1 MKRRD
6 LIRHLVAGGVVGGVS
21 GVAGLG
27 CVAGS
32 NGTGPGG
39 PQAVT
44 NGRRRGGDG
53 PVRNIIFFAYDGF
66 NFEDLA
72 AARYFAGLRGAGQ
85 LELER
90 LMGAGAA
97 GSMLTHSLTSV
108 VTDSAAASSAWAT
121 GRKVINGALS
131 MYPDGRD
138 LITILDLARDAGK
151 ATGLI
156 TTTRLTHATPA
167 GWGSKVPVREMEDE
181 VAEQY
186 LARRVDVLL
195 GGGRLH
201 FAADLRADGRDL
213 EAEFRVEG
221 YRVVRSAAEL
231 AGLRDERVLG
241 VFTDD
246 HLPFE
251 IDRRFQGVAAPSLA
265 AITRA
270 GLSVLDRRANGFVVQ
285 IEAGRI
291 DHANHHN
298 DPGGSVWD
306 VLAADE
312 ALAVARAYA
321 DANPDTLLIMASD
334 HATGGQALYGL
345 GARYGHSTPALETL
359 GRRRASHEYL
369 RSHVLGE
376 GASAGRVRS
385 VVAEYLGVDLTGAQA
400 DQVARVLAR
409 EVRAGHRNAHR
420 DEPLNSFYQ
429 VISTGPGAPDR
440 PNINF
445 ATGAHTAGLVPLIA
459 YGAWDGPAN
468 LGVVDNTELFG
479 WMTRALGA
487 EFHNPTM
494 SAAEAQRL
502 SAAAPEREMVLM

>member
-27 CVAGS
+27 CVAGA
-32 NGTGPGG
+32 NGTGAGG
-39 PQAVT
+39 PQVAT
-44 NGRRRGGDG
+44 NGRSRGGRG

-72 AARYFAGLRGAGQ
+72 AARYFAGLRGAGP

-90 LMGAGAA
+90 LMGAGAS

-121 GRKVINGALS
+121 GRKVVNGALS

-138 LITILDLARDAGK
+138 LVTILDLARDAGK

-167 GWGSKVPVREMEDE
+167 GWASNVPERELEDDI
-181 VAEQY
+181 AEQY
-186 LARRVDVLL
+186 LARGVDVLL

-201 FAADLRADGRDL
+201 FAADRRPDGRDL
-213 EAEFRVEG
+213 EGEFRAAG
-221 YRVVRSAAEL
+221 YRVARSEAEL
-231 AGLRDERVLG
+231 AGPGDERVLG

-270 GLSVLDRRANGFVVQ
+270 GLSALDRRSNGFVVQ

-312 ALAVARAYA
+312 ALAVARAYV
-321 DANPDTLLIMASD
+321 DANPDTLLIMGSD

-345 GARYGHSTPALETL
+345 GPRYRHSTPSLETL
-359 GRRRASHEYL
+359 GRRRASHEHL
-369 RSHVLGE
+369 RNHVLGE
-376 GASAGRVRS
+376 DPSAARVRH
-385 VVAEYLGVDLTGAQA
+385 VVAEYLGVDLTGPQA
-400 DQVARVLAR
+400 DHAARVLAR
-409 EVRAGHRNAHR
+409 EVRAGHPGAHR

-429 VISTGPGAPDR
+429 VISAGPGAADR

-445 ATGAHTAGLVPLIA
+445 ATGAHTAGLVPVVA

-468 LGVVDNTELFG
+468 PGVVDNTELFG

-487 EFHNPTM
+487 DFQNPAMT
-494 SAAEAQRL
+494 AAEALRL